1 MPLTDDLLRVGEIG
15 TEFLHPLQ
23 VYVCEHCYLVQ
34 TRHDVDATYY
44 KDYHYSVA
52 SSPFAQRFMRG
63 LARALFERYGL
74 KSGDSVVEMAMER
87 EHF

>member
-1 MPLTDDLLRVGEIG
+1 MSTAQRIAKNTTALLVA
-15 TEFLHPLQ
+15 Q
-23 VYVCEHCYLVQ
+23 
-34 TRHDVDATYY
+34 
-44 KDYHYSVA
+44 VA
-52 SSPFAQRFMRG
+52 SCLLAFFYMMYTARCRGAAGFGILSFAQRFMRG